1 MAESHYFDPDTG
13 MIHLY
18 KDSAFSNVTGA
29 SIDMELGL
37 SSFPE
42 LTDVKVKVVSIEYK
56 IKTVTDNYSTN
67 AAPGSTTPDNN
78 LYAFNNEEAQSAG
91 TYLAGIKNS
100 ADTAVYNDLTDFTG
114 SSAWPVQIT
123 SWFSQIGLPA
133 SMTKTWKPRKLGLSD
148 EQVAF
153 LTVRNNSGVNSA
165 RNSYSWGSI
174 VMRLIRL

>member
-18 KDSAFSNVTGA
+18 KDSAFSNTIGA
-29 SIDMELGL
+29 SLDMELGL
-37 SSFPE
+37 STFPE

-56 IKTVTDNYSTN
+56 VKTVTDSFSATP
-67 AAPGSTTPDNN
+67 APGGTAADNN
-78 LYAFNNEEAQSAG
+78 LYAFNNEEAQSG
-91 TYLAGIKNS
+91 GNYLVGIKNQ
-100 ADTAVYNDLTDFTG
+100 ADTAVYNDLADFTG

-153 LTVRNNSGVNSA
+153 LTVRNNSGVNNA
-165 RNSYSWGSI
+165 RNCYSWASI

>member
-13 MIHLY
+13 IIHMY
-18 KDSAFSNVTGA
+18 KDFGFSNVAGA
-29 SIDMELGL
+29 SVDLELGL
-37 SSFPE
+37 SSFPA
-42 LTDVKVKVVSIEYK
+42 LTDVKVKVLSVEYK
-56 IKTVTDNYSTN
+56 VKTVTDNYST
-67 AAPGSTTPDNN
+67 GSTGTTPDNN

-91 TYLAGIKNS
+91 SYIVGVKNA
-100 ADTAVYNDLTDFTG
+100 ADTQVYNDLDDFVG

-123 SWFSQIGLPA
+123 SWFSQIGIPA
-133 SMTKTWKPRKLGLSD
+133 SMTKTWKPPKLALSD

-165 RNSYSWGSI
+165 KNSYSWGSI